1 MFSRPVLGLTRV
13 VGLGALTFA
22 VILLI
27 LAQLFMPGHSAGPSQ
42 RESTPGGAVGQ
53 LPHEEAVA
61 PSRLTQGAWHWQR
74 TERGD
79 GTTVLSSN
87 PSKFTITFGADGR
100 FNLKTDCNGAA
111 GRYTVSGSQLTF
123 EKAPMTAMGCP
134 QLPQPSQEWV
144 FHGAVGDT
152 ASYAFDGE
160 QLVLYLKQDGGH
172 IVLTPR
178 PA

>member
-1 MFSRPVLGLTRV
+1 MVSRPVLGLTTV
-13 VGLGALTFA
+13 IGLGALAFA

-27 LAQLFMPGHSAGPSQ
+27 LAQLFMPGDSAGPSQ
-42 RESTPGGAVGQ
+42 QESTPVDAVGPIQ
-53 LPHEEAVA
+53 HEAPLA
-61 PSRLTQGAWHWQR
+61 PSRLTQGTWHWQR

-79 GTTVLSSN
+79 GTTVVSVN
-87 PSKFTITFGADGR
+87 PDKFTISFGADGR
-100 FNLKTDCNGAA
+100 FNLKTDCNGAG